1 MAQLCEQ
8 TLEISILIKR
18 QLIRA
23 TCFANVTYEVCS
35 IIIVSINLVIA
46 KEKSRCGNLKKG
58 ATSINLKVC
67 FEKKVR

>member
-18 QLIRA
+18 KLIRA

-46 KEKSRCGNLKKG
+46 KEKSY
-58 ATSINLKVC
+58 TSRNMMKAIDIGTICNYQK
-67 FEKKVR
+67 